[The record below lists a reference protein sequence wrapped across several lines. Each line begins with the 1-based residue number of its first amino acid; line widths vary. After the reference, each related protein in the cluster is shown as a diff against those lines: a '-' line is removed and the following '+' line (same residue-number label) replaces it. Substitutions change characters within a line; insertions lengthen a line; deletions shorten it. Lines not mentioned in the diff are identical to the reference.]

1 MRLGC
6 KGIKNMIRD
15 ALASFHAI
23 QQTPT
28 APPPASTE
36 PQPVPDQLLVEAKHL
51 RDFRK
56 YNPKTF
62 DGSMDNPTK
71 VQMWLTFIETIFWYM
86 KCPNNQKVQCA
97 VFFLEDRGTAWWE
110 TAERMLG
117 GNVNKITW
125 EQFKESF
132 YAKFFYANLRYAK
145 QQEFLLLEQGDTTV
159 KTEKFARGLK
169 LDLQGFVR
177 ALKPTTHADAL
188 HLTLDM
194 SLHER
199 ANPSKTAGKGSTPD
213 ASNQGIQLTFAL
225 KNCLRLLQNQTPTS
239 QQGRDFVTTRQEAEQ
254 AGTVV
259 TGMSSIDCSRKEV
272 VFNPSSAASFK
283 FKGAGIVFLPKV
295 ISAMKASK
303 LLNQGL
309 PSPKEIDFAIELE
322 PDTAPISRAPYR
334 MVPAELKELK
344 VQLQELLDK
353 GFIRPSV
360 SPWGAPVL
368 FVKKKVNG

>member
-1 MRLGC
+1 
-6 KGIKNMIRD
+6 
-15 ALASFHAI
+15 
-23 QQTPT
+23 
-28 APPPASTE
+28 
-36 PQPVPDQLLVEAKHL
+36 
-51 RDFRK
+51 
-56 YNPKTF
+56 
-62 DGSMDNPTK
+62 
-71 VQMWLTFIETIFWYM
+71 
-86 KCPNNQKVQCA
+86 
-97 VFFLEDRGTAWWE
+97 
-110 TAERMLG
+110 MLG

-132 YAKFFYANLRYAK
+132 YAKLFYANLRYAK
-145 QQEFLLLEQGDTTV
+145 QQEFLNLKQGNMTV
-159 KTEKFARGLK
+159 KTEKFVRGLR

-188 HLTLDM
+188 RLTLDM

-199 ANPSKTAGKGSTPD
+199 ANPTKTAEKELTPGT
-213 ASNQGIQLTFAL
+213 SNQGIQLTFAL

-239 QQGRDFVTTRQEAEQ
+239 QQGRVFATTRQEAEQ

-259 TGMSSIDCSRKEV
+259 TGLEVEPLGSVLSISTPSEEV
-272 VFNPSSAASFK
+272 MLSKDKIKACQVEIENHVLDVTLLVLDIRDFDVILGMAR
-283 FKGAGIVFLPKV
+283 IVLLPKV

-322 PDTAPISRAPYR
+322 PGTAPISRATYR